1 MKENLFSLHHPLSR
15 AYYPGTHSD
24 GPAAVRLSNLPIQE
38 NTMRRLRDGLMAGVV
53 LCVLAGMTARADE
66 EKEGKVAL
74 DKVPQAVL
82 KAVKDKF
89 KGAEL
94 VSAAT
99 EKDEGKL
106 IYEIVIK
113 HEGHSI
119 DVSVT
124 PDGKIVSAEKTIAVK
139 DLPKEVAEALD
150 SKYAR
155 AKIKRVEEIAE
166 GDKVS
171 YEVLLV
177 TADNQTVEVVFDP
190 KGKVVKEEKKEAK
203 KEKD

>member
-1 MKENLFSLHHPLSR
+1 
-15 AYYPGTHSD
+15 
-24 GPAAVRLSNLPIQE
+24 
-38 NTMRRLRDGLMAGVV
+38 MRRWRDGLIASVV
-53 LCVLAGMTARADE
+53 LCVLAGVMARADE

-74 DKVPQAVL
+74 DKVPKAVL

-89 KGAEL
+89 KDAEL

-113 HEGHSI
+113 HNGHNI

-124 PDGKIVSAEKTIAVK
+124 PDGKIVSYEKTIAVK
-139 DLPKEVAEALD
+139 DLPKEVSEALD

-155 AKIKRVEEIAE
+155 AKIKRVEEVAE
-166 GDKVS
+166 GEKVS

-177 TADNQTVEVVFDP
+177 TADNQTIEVVFDS
-190 KGKVVKEEKKEAK
+190 KGKVVKEEKKESK
-203 KEKD
+203 KE

>member
-1 MKENLFSLHHPLSR
+1 
-15 AYYPGTHSD
+15 
-24 GPAAVRLSNLPIQE
+24 
-38 NTMRRLRDGLMAGVV
+38 MRRLRDWLMAGVV
-53 LCVLAGMTARADE
+53 LCVLAGLTTRADE

-74 DKVPQAVL
+74 DKVPRAVL
-82 KAVKDKF
+82 RAVKDKY

-94 VSAAT
+94 VSAST

-124 PDGKIVSAEKTIAVK
+124 PDGKIVSSEKTIAVK
-139 DLPKEVAEALD
+139 DLPKEVSEALD

-166 GDKVS
+166 GEKVS

-190 KGKVVKEEKKEAK
+190 KGKVVKEEKKGTK

>member
-1 MKENLFSLHHPLSR
+1 
-15 AYYPGTHSD
+15 
-24 GPAAVRLSNLPIQE
+24 
-38 NTMRRLRDGLMAGVV
+38 MRRLRDGLMAAVV
-53 LCVLAGMTARADE
+53 LCVLAGVTARADE

-124 PDGKIVSAEKTIAVK
+124 PDGKIVSYEKTIDSK
-139 DLPKEVAEALD
+139 ELPKEVSEALS
-150 SKYAR
+150 SKYAN
-155 AKIKRVEEIAE
+155 AKIKRIEELVESE
-166 GDKVS
+166 KVS
-171 YEVLLV
+171 YEVLLL
-177 TADNQTVEVVFDP
+177 TGDNQTVEVVFDP
-190 KGKVVKEEKKEAK
+190 KGKILKEEKKGTK
-203 KEKD
+203 KEK